1 MGVLRLYKVGSPF
14 NAEELFDMDFEQAV
28 SSIFFAHLNHK
39 PTELVRNGH
48 TDWAFAD
55 ISFGPSIAAPEGVN
69 AVATVPNTDAGN
81 SGDAYFPRS
90 ASYCVAAVDDESGQV
105 SLPSAADSCVNDLSL
120 KRNYNTVT
128 WSAVAGADR
137 YFVYKANLDGGFGWI
152 GETTGL
158 QFTDDNITP
167 DLTDGPRVGRDPF
180 ANAGDYPSTIWF
192 DEQRLG
198 LGRTINN
205 PNAMYLS
212 RSADLKNMDISRPLV
227 EDDAIT
233 IRLVATKVN
242 AINQVVPLG
251 GLLVFGSNALFKVT
265 GANDDY
271 LTATP
276 PPRQK
281 RQNGRGASRLK
292 AVVIDDVAFYTP
304 AIGDDV
310 RAANYTFEIDG
321 YKSDNMSIYSP
332 QFFEG
337 FDIISWA
344 YAEDPISVVW
354 AVRSDGALLA
364 FTWER
369 EHDVWGWT
377 LCDTQGIYL
386 DVCVIPEV
394 VPGTTIAE
402 HRVYFLV
409 ERTINGVR
417 RRFVERMTSAKW
429 EDQLD
434 ACYLDCA
441 VSFEY
446 PEDEPVA
453 RVFVPHLI
461 GATVDVLHDGN
472 VMLDKIVPADGWLD
486 LASPSYKIHVGL
498 RYTSIV
504 ETLPLEVP
512 APDGGRAS
520 GKTKTVGQAVIRVVK
535 SRGMR
540 AGRTLADLKPFKTRR
555 NEPLGQPKNLLTG
568 DYNANMAPVV
578 SLEATVI
585 VEQRNPLPLTL
596 TAIFMDPIVLED

>member
-55 ISFGPSIAAPEGVN
+55 ISFGPSIAAPVGVN
-69 AVATVPNTDAGN
+69 ATATVPNTDAGN

-90 ASYCVAAVDDESGQV
+90 ASYCVAAVDDETGQV

-180 ANAGDYPSTIWF
+180 ALAGDYPSTIWF

-251 GLLVFGSNALFKVT
+251 GLLVFGSNGLFKVT

-332 QFFEG
+332 HFFEG

-409 ERTINGVR
+409 EREINGVR

-429 EDQLD
+429 ENQLD

-446 PEDEPVA
+446 PEDEKVS

-472 VMLDKIVPADGWLD
+472 VMLDEVVPADGWLD

-512 APDGGRAS
+512 APDGGRSS
-520 GKTKTVGQAVIRVVK
+520 GKTKTVGQAVVRVVK

-540 AGRTLADLKPFKTRR
+540 AGRTIADLKPFKTRR

-568 DYNANMAPVV
+568 DYNANMAPVA

>member
-1 MGVLRLYKVGSPF
+1 MGVFRHYKTGSPF
-14 NAEELFDMDFEQAV
+14 NAEELFDMDFEQAAT
-28 SSIFFAHLNHK
+28 SIFFAHLNHK
-39 PTELVRNGH
+39 PTELVRGGH
-48 TDWAFAD
+48 TDWSFAD
-55 ISFGPSIAAPEGVN
+55 VTFGPTIAAPAGVS
-69 AVATVPNTDAGN
+69 ATATNPNVDAGN

-90 ASYCVAAVDDESGQV
+90 ASYVVAAIDDETGQV
-105 SLPSAADSCVNDLSL
+105 SLPSAPDSCVNDLSL
-120 KRNYNTVT
+120 KRNYNTIT

-137 YFVYKANLDGGFGWI
+137 YFVYKANLDGGYGWI
-152 GETTGL
+152 GETTSL

-180 ANAGDYPSTIWF
+180 QDPGDYPSTIWF
-192 DEQRLG
+192 DEQRMG

-205 PNAMYLS
+205 PNAMYFS

-251 GLLVFGSNALFKVT
+251 GLLVFGSNGLFKVE
-265 GANDDY
+265 GSNADY

-281 RQNGRGASRLK
+281 KQNGRGASRLEP
-292 AVVIDDVAFYTP
+292 VVIDDVAFYTP

-321 YKSDNMSIYSP
+321 YKSDNMSIFSP
-332 QFFEG
+332 HFFEG
-337 FDIISWA
+337 FDIVSWA
-344 YAEDPISVVW
+344 FAEDPISVVW
-354 AVRSDGALLA
+354 AVRNDGKLLA

-377 LCDTQGIYL
+377 LCETQGRYL

-394 VPGTTIAE
+394 VPGTSIAE
-402 HRVYFLV
+402 HRVYFIV
-409 ERTINGVR
+409 EREINGVR
-417 RRFVERMTSAKW
+417 RRFVERMASAKW

-434 ACYLDCA
+434 CCYLDCA

-446 PEDEPVA
+446 EDPVEE
-453 RVFVPHLI
+453 VFVPHLI

-472 VMLDKIVPADGWLD
+472 AMLDRVVPADGWLP
-486 LASPSYKIHVGL
+486 LATPSRKIHVGL
-498 RYTSIV
+498 QFVSLI

-520 GKTKTVGQAVIRVVK
+520 GKTKTVGKAVLRVVK

-540 AGRTLADLKPFKTRR
+540 AGRKASDLKPLKTRR

-568 DYNANMAPVV
+568 DYTFDMAPVV
-578 SLEATVI
+578 SLEATVL
-585 VEQRNPLPLTL
+585 VEQRNPLPMTV
-596 TAIFMDPIVLED
+596 TAIFMDPIVHED

>member
-1 MGVLRLYKVGSPF
+1 MGVFRHYKTGSPF
-14 NAEELFDMDFEQAV
+14 NASELFEMDFEQAAT
-28 SSIFFAHLNHK
+28 SIFFAHLNHK

-48 TDWAFAD
+48 TDWVY
-55 ISFGPSIAAPEGVN
+55 SEVTFGPTIAPPAGVN
-69 AVATVPNTDAGN
+69 ATATVANTDAGN

-90 ASYCVAAVDDESGQV
+90 ASYVVAAVDDETGQT
-105 SLPSAADSCVNDLSL
+105 SLPSAPDSCVNDLSL
-120 KRNYNTVT
+120 KRNSNTVT

-137 YFVYKANLDGGFGWI
+137 YLVYKANLDGGYGWI

-180 ANAGDYPSTIWF
+180 QDPGDYPSTIWF
-192 DEQRLG
+192 DEQRMG

-205 PNAMYLS
+205 PNAMYFS

-251 GLLVFGSNALFKVT
+251 GLLVFGSNGLFKVE
-265 GANDDY
+265 GSNADY
-271 LTATP
+271 LTASP

-281 RQNGRGASRLK
+281 KQNGRGASRLEP
-292 AVVIDDVAFYTP
+292 VVIDDVAFYTP

-321 YKSDNMSIYSP
+321 YKSDNMSIFSP
-332 QFFEG
+332 HFFEG
-337 FDIISWA
+337 FDIVSWA
-344 YAEDPISVVW
+344 FAEDPISVIW
-354 AVRSDGALLA
+354 AVRDDGALLA

-377 LCDTQGIYL
+377 LCETDGIYL

-394 VPGTTIAE
+394 VPGTAIAE

-409 ERTINGVR
+409 ERTIAGAR
-417 RRFVERMTSAKW
+417 RRFVERMSSAKW

-441 VSFEY
+441 VSFDFE
-446 PEDEPVA
+446 EPVET
-453 RVFVPHLI
+453 VFVPHLA
-461 GATVDVLHDGN
+461 GAQVDILHDGN
-472 VMLDKIVPADGWLD
+472 VMLDRLVQADGICG
-486 LASPSYKIHVGL
+486 LATPSKKIHVGL
-498 RYTSIV
+498 RYTSLV

-520 GKTKTVGQAVIRVVK
+520 GKTKTVGKAVLRVLK

-540 AGRTLADLKPFKTRR
+540 VGRNEKTLKPLKTRR
-555 NEPLGQPKNLLTG
+555 NEPLGAPKELLTG
-568 DYNANMAPVV
+568 DYLSDMAPVV
-578 SLEATVI
+578 SLEATI
-585 VEQRNPLPLTL
+585 LAEQRNPLPMTI
-596 TAIFMDPIVLED
+596 TAVFMDPIVLED

>member
-1 MGVLRLYKVGSPF
+1 MGARRLYKVGSPF
-14 NAEELFDMDFEQAV
+14 NAEELFDMDYEQAV

-39 PTELVRNGH
+39 PSELVRNGH
-48 TDWAFAD
+48 TDWQFID
-55 ISFGPSIAAPEGVN
+55 ISFGPTIAAPAGVN
-69 AVATVPNTDAGN
+69 ATASNPNVDAGN

-90 ASYCVAAVDDESGQV
+90 ASYCVAAVDDETGQV
-105 SLPSAADSCVNDLSL
+105 SLPSAPDSCVNDLSL

-198 LGRTINN
+198 LGRTLNN
-205 PNAMYLS
+205 PNAMYFS

-251 GLLVFGSNALFKVT
+251 GLLVFGSNGLFRVS
-265 GANDDY
+265 GSNEDY

-292 AVVIDDVAFYTP
+292 PVVIDDVAFYTP

-321 YKSDNMSIYSP
+321 YKSDNMSIFSP

-344 YAEDPISVVW
+344 FAEDPISVVW

-369 EHDVWGWT
+369 EHEVWGWT
-377 LCDTQGIYL
+377 LCETQGTFL

-434 ACYLDCA
+434 SCYLDCA
-441 VSFEY
+441 VSFQY
-446 PEDEPVA
+446 DEAVDN
-453 RVFVPHLI
+453 VFVPHLI

-472 VMLDKIVPADGWLD
+472 VMLDKVVPADGWLA
-486 LASPSYKIHVGL
+486 LATPSKKIHVGL
-498 RYTSIV
+498 RFTSIV

-520 GKTKTVGQAVIRVVK
+520 GKTKTVGKAVLRVVK

-540 AGRTLADLKPFKTRR
+540 AGRTLNDLKPLKTRR

-568 DYNANMAPVV
+568 DYTFDMAPVV
-578 SLEATVI
+578 SLEATVV
-585 VEQRNPLPLTL
+585 VEQRNPLPMTL